1 MRKTKII
8 IIVIVVIAVG
18 LVGLIFWMLGGG
30 QKVTWITSTGEQR
43 SIVMPKIPGMKLI
56 SEEKGEC
63 FWQAN
68 YVYEWY
74 KDKDLSEH
82 IKSQLKEVF
91 SKQDWKLEK
100 GAMEEGFHIL
110 RFSTEKSGSYET
122 MVIKIIFE
130 PGQGTLFSLNYQ
142 WPPCASK

>member
-91 SKQDWKLEK
+91 SKQD
-100 GAMEEGFHIL
+100 
-110 RFSTEKSGSYET
+110 
-122 MVIKIIFE
+122 
-130 PGQGTLFSLNYQ
+130 
-142 WPPCASK
+142 